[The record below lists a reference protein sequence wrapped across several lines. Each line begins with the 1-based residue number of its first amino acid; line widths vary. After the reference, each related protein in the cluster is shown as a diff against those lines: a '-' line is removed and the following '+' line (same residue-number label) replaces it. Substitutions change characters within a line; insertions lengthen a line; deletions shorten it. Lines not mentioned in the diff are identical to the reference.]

1 MRILLPLLVF
11 AFLRTALFA
20 QDLRVLWGE
29 QGIQLGGQVCFT
41 LISKELVS
49 ADSLEIELS
58 RTNEDWEYIRSEVLE
73 DRVLVWAQCF
83 ALEASLFPGL
93 SIRYQKATAS
103 TSLVTGP
110 QYFYVASPE
119 IDPDADPPIR
129 GIRALEEDE
138 PIWQYVLIILLVL
151 LLGIALGL
159 WLRKRKKKGYS
170 LPGTQE
176 ITDPWKLARER
187 IDMLRQHIPRDEAGI
202 KEHVFLLHETV
213 KQYLGGRVGYS
224 FLEMTSAEVADA
236 YARFVWT
243 SAERAQRLRVWL
255 QRGDM
260 AKFARELPD
269 TKELARYID
278 TCESWLAD
286 VECDWQSYQQSLQR
300 IQSLQSLQSPGRDG
314 GGDA

>member
-1 MRILLPLLVF
+1 MRILLPLLIF
-11 AFLRTALFA
+11 AFLRAALFA

-29 QGIQLGGQVCFT
+29 SGIRLGEQLCFT

-49 ADSLEIELS
+49 AAAAAADSISIELS
-58 RTNEDWEYIRSEVLE
+58 QTNEDWEYIRSEVFE
-73 DRVLVWAQCF
+73 DRVLVWVQCF
-83 ALEASLFPGL
+83 ALDASLFPGL
-93 SIRYQKATAS
+93 SIRYQNGV
-103 TSLVTGP
+103 SLSTGP
-110 QYFYVASPE
+110 QYFYITSPE

-129 GIRALEEDE
+129 GIRSLADEDAAV
-138 PIWQYVLIILLVL
+138 WLLILIVL
-151 LLGIALGL
+151 LLGFALGF
-159 WLRKRKKKGYS
+159 WLRRRKKKGYS
-170 LPGTQE
+170 LPGTHE
-176 ITDPWKLARER
+176 ITDPWRLARER

-236 YARFVWT
+236 YSRFVWT
-243 SAERAQRLRVWL
+243 SAERAQSLRVWL

-278 TCESWLAD
+278 SCESWLAG
-286 VECDWQSYQQSLQR
+286 VESDWQSYQKNLESLAEADKS
-300 IQSLQSLQSPGRDG
+300 I
-314 GGDA
+314 GGDE